1 MPFDAL
7 PEDAPGAFGFAAKSA
22 RAAKRASLEWATRPA
37 GWRVE
42 DARRRRG
49 ATSHQ
54 AGLAAEDAVARR
66 YASLGAGILARRW
79 RCPHGEIDIIARD
92 GDGLV
97 FIEVKRRSQ
106 PIEDDP
112 VGERQWRRLEMAA
125 ETYMFTAETGETP
138 VRFDLAVVGVDGAI
152 QVITNARC

>member
-7 PEDAPGAFGFAAKSA
+7 PDDASGAFGLSAKTA
-22 RAAKRASLEWATRPA
+22 RAAKRASLDWAARPA
-37 GWRVE
+37 GWRI
-42 DARRRRG
+42 DDSRRRRG
-49 ATSHQ
+49 ATSHR

-66 YASLGAGILARRW
+66 YAAFGAGILARRW

-97 FIEVKRRSQ
+97 FVEVKRRSQ

-125 ETYMFTAETGETP
+125 ETYMFMAETGETP
-138 VRFDLAVVGVDGAI
+138 VRFDLAIVGADGTI
-152 QVITNARC
+152 QVIKNARC